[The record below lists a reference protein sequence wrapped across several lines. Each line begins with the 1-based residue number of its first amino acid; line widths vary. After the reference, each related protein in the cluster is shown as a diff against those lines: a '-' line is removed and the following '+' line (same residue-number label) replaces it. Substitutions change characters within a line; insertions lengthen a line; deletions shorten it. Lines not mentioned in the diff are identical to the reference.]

1 MYEPS
6 PGIKRA
12 AVVAGGSRCW
22 KVVDSRGSAVC
33 ISSVVGDECK
43 FRFCTIDGPLP
54 HYQNMSAGN
63 STYILGDGRDG
74 FYRDRPPYSPSDR
87 PAVVGLKYVLFL
99 EPKRSIPTHH
109 YIYCSLVSRSW
120 SSRCVVSFFFF
131 LCKVPPIDS
140 SSTEGIELDQSSLKG
155 NINFSNIEFSYPSR
169 PDIKVNAL
177 KTIKSCN
184 VYISVEH
191 NIYFA
196 FILEDSFSY
205 AIFIPLSSSRSIFLT
220 YVRSVSV

>member
-1 MYEPS
+1 MN
-6 PGIKRA
+6 
-12 AVVAGGSRCW
+12 VNFV
-22 KVVDSRGSAVC
+22 SALSTVRYL
-33 ISSVVGDECK
+33 ITKIWVLG
-43 FRFCTIDGPLP
+43 TPL
-54 HYQNMSAGN
+54 
-63 STYILGDGRDG
+63 TYILGDGRDG
-74 FYRDRPPYSPSDR
+74 FYRDRPPYNASER
-87 PAVVGLKYVLFL
+87 PAVAGLKYVLFL

-109 YIYCSLVSRSW
+109 YIYCSLVLRRW
-120 SSRCVVSFFFF
+120 SSRCIVSIFFF
-131 LCKVPPIDS
+131 LYKVPPIDS

-205 AIFIPLSSSRSIFLT
+205 AIFIPLNSSRSIFLT